1 MAAPVIQLKRGLLA
15 NLPGL
20 QAGEPGFT
28 TDSYDLYVGLTSETA
43 TNKIIGSHRFWTNN
57 TTTTGSGV
65 NLVEGTNNG
74 SHFITIKAPN
84 SLAGIVTYTMPGT
97 DGTNGQALVT
107 NGSGTLSFATVT
119 TSAGTLTGAGVGITD
134 FLVTPSSANLAAA
147 VTDETGT
154 GALVFANTPT
164 LVTPVLGTPTS
175 GTLTNCTGLPV
186 STGISGLGV
195 NVATFLATPSSANLA
210 SALTDET
217 GSSTVVFSASPTF
230 TGTAAF
236 ASATATSVVVGSAVT
251 ITASGVH
258 ASTGIVTAFSFR
270 PTSGYYQ
277 SANGTNA
284 FYVYDTSGNVS
295 FQGTIGA
302 SAINGG
308 AGNRVVNLLGADA
321 SFVGN
326 VRIAG
331 ITTVGSGIGITQFS
345 SAVGSGTS
353 ISSVPTSSAVID
365 YVAAQIAATD
375 TDDDLG
381 IAGDTGTGTI
391 NLDSQSLTVAG
402 TANEIE
408 TSASGQTITVG
419 LPSAVQITT
428 SLDVPT
434 VEATNLKAKD
444 GTNAITITDGT
455 GAVAMANNLTVSGNL
470 YVNGS
475 TTQVNTTTTT
485 IEDQLLDLGMVD
497 GSAPS
502 SDLNKDIGVLFNYY
516 TSSAKKA
523 ALFWDDSVSRVVAAS
538 DVTESTGVL
547 TINTY
552 ADFEAKSLYINGCT
566 GQSEQV
572 IACSGSKVVI
582 QNVTIDG
589 GTF

>member
-1 MAAPVIQLKRGLLA
+1 MAAPVIQFKRGLLA

-119 TSAGTLTGAGVGITD
+119 TSAGTLTGAGVGITN

-186 STGISGLGV
+186 STGISGLGA

-251 ITASGVH
+251 ITSNGVNAS
-258 ASTGIVTAFSFR
+258 AGIVTAASFSGNLAVGNITGLGANVATFLVTPSSANLASAVSDETGTGALVFANTPTLVTPVLGT
-270 PTSGYYQ
+270 PTSGTLTNCTGLPVATGISGLGANIAAFLATPS
-277 SANGTNA
+277 SAN
-284 FYVYDTSGNVS
+284 
-295 FQGTIGA
+295 
-302 SAINGG
+302 
-308 AGNRVVNLLGADA
+308 L
-321 SFVGN
+321 
-326 VRIAG
+326 
-331 ITTVGSGIGITQFS
+331 
-345 SAVGSGTS
+345 
-353 ISSVPTSSAVID
+353 
-365 YVAAQIAATD
+365 AAALTD
-375 TDDDLG
+375 E
-381 IAGDTGTGTI
+381 TGTGANVFANSPTLISPTLGDASATTVTTTGNVTI
-391 NLDSQSLTVAG
+391 G
-402 TANEIE
+402 
-408 TSASGQTITVG
+408 
-419 LPSAVQITT
+419 
-428 SLDVPT
+428 
-434 VEATNLKAKD
+434 
-444 GTNAITITDGT
+444 
-455 GAVAMANNLTVSGNL
+455 GNL

-485 IEDQLLDLGMVD
+485 IEDQLLELGMVD

>member
-1 MAAPVIQLKRGLLA
+1 MAAPVIQFKRGLLA

-20 QAGEPGFT
+20 QVGEPGFT
-28 TDSYDLYVGLTSETA
+28 TDSYDLYVGLTSSTA
-43 TNKIIGSHRFWTNN
+43 TNKIIGSGRFWTNN
-57 TTTTGSGV
+57 TSTTGSGV

-74 SHFITIKAPN
+74 AHFITIKSPD
-84 SLAGIVTYTMPGT
+84 SLAGIVTYTMPGA

-119 TSAGTLTGAGVGITD
+119 TSAGTLTGAGAGITD
-134 FLVTPSSANLAAA
+134 FLVTPSSANLATA

-186 STGISGLGV
+186 STGISGLGA

-236 ASATATSVVVGSAVT
+236 ASATATNVVVGSAVT

-258 ASTGIVTAFSFR
+258 ASAGIVTAFSFR

-308 AGNRVVNLLGADA
+308 AGNRVVNLSGADA
-321 SFVGN
+321 SFVSN

-331 ITTVGSGIGITQFS
+331 ITTIGTGVGVTQFS

-381 IAGDTGTGTI
+381 IAGDSGTGTI

-402 TANEIE
+402 TAGEIE

-419 LPSAVQITT
+419 LPNTVVVGTALSA
-428 SLDVPT
+428 PT
-434 VEATNLKAKD
+434 VLTATIQHSN
-444 GTNAITITDGT
+444 GTQAATIDTSGNIT
-455 GAVAMANNLTVSGNL
+455 ASQNLTVSGNL

-475 TTQVNTTTTT
+475 TTQVNTSTTT
-485 IEDQLLDLGMVD
+485 IEDQLLELGMVD
-497 GSAPS
+497 GSAPT

-572 IACSGSKVVI
+572 IACSSSKVVL
-582 QNVTIDG
+582 QNITIDG